1 MEKRRGL
8 HVKKIHGPLGLD
20 KMVSCVGSLE
30 HRTVQ
35 YTRLS
40 KSIFF
45 IMSELYY
52 IKIKIG
58 TVVNTKII

>member
-1 MEKRRGL
+1 MGRKKRL
-8 HVKKIHGPLGLD
+8 NVKKIHGPLGLD

-40 KSIFF
+40 KPIFF
-45 IMSELYY
+45 IMSEFYY

-58 TVVNTKII
+58 FVVNTKMI